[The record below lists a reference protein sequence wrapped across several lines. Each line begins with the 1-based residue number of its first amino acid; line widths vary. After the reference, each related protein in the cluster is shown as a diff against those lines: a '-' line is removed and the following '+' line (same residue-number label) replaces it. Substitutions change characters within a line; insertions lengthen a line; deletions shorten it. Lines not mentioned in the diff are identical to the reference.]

1 VIQVDRGLEPASLP
15 AIREEE
21 RDRVRPL
28 FAATGF
34 NREQLG
40 KRYTEVKRELC
51 VRQHYKCCYC
61 EKVCEDVGNDLEHYR
76 PASLYWWLSWT
87 WSNLLFACQN
97 CNRWGKNDEFP
108 LANLA
113 ARLVAEQDPPQREE
127 PLLVDPAA
135 EDPMDSIHF
144 VFEEKS
150 GRWLPRPRGA
160 SVRGAETIR
169 VLGLDR
175 QALLENF
182 KRHVDLYVVP
192 DADHLKRL
200 MAAGDEAGARIFWER
215 VVQRRLQRT
224 SYFTAL
230 TYDALDHFFP
240 SDVRVRWG
248 LDLPR
253 P

>member
-1 VIQVDRGLEPASLP
+1 VIRVDRGSEPAVLP
-15 AIREEE
+15 AIRQAE

-34 NREQLG
+34 NRDQLG
-40 KRYTEVKRELC
+40 KGYSEVKSELWR
-51 VRQHYKCCYC
+51 RQHFKCCYC
-61 EKVCEDVGNDLEHYR
+61 EKVCEDVGNDLEHFR

-87 WSNLLFACQN
+87 WSNLLFACPN
-97 CNRWGKNDEFP
+97 CNRWEKNDEFP
-108 LANLA
+108 LAHEA
-113 ARLVAEQDPPQREE
+113 ARLVPEDEPPQREE

-135 EDPMDSIHF
+135 EDPMDCIQF
-144 VFEEKS
+144 VLDANS

-182 KRHVDLYVVP
+182 KRHVDRYVVP
-192 DADHLKRL
+192 DVEHLRRL
-200 MAAGDEAGARIFWER
+200 MAAGNEAEVRVFWENTVKR
-215 VVQRRLQRT
+215 GLQRT

-240 SDVRVRWG
+240 VDLRQRWG
-248 LDLPR
+248 LALPR

>member
-1 VIQVDRGLEPASLP
+1 MEPDSLP
-15 AIREEE
+15 AIQKEE

-34 NREQLG
+34 DREQLG
-40 KRYTEVKRELC
+40 NRYTEVKGVLC
-51 VRQHYKCCYC
+51 ARQWYKCCYC
-61 EKVCEDVGNDLEHYR
+61 EKICEVVGNDLEHFR

-87 WSNLLFACQN
+87 WSNLFFACPN
-97 CNRWGKNDEFP
+97 CNRWAKNDEFP
-108 LANLA
+108 LADPV
-113 ARLVAEQDPPQREE
+113 ARLVPEQDPPQLEK
-127 PLLVDPAA
+127 PLLVDPAT

-182 KRHVDLYVVP
+182 KRHVDNSVAP
-192 DADHLKRL
+192 DVEHLRGL
-200 MAAGDEAGARIFWER
+200 MAAGNEVEVGAFWTTL
-215 VVQRRLQRT
+215 VRRGLQRT

-230 TYDALDHFFP
+230 THDALDHFFP
-240 SDVRVRWG
+240 ADVRLHWG
-248 LDLPR
+248 LNLPR